1 MTHKCCEVVVYG
13 LALVINDYQHC
24 KSPLPPPHTHKQT
37 NLKNNGL
44 LNMAA
49 HAGNTIYSRH
59 WLKDYANSEF
69 KCRRLLLLLKC
80 YNLYKVL
87 ACSTTFFQVSLLCAT
102 FFQLLMFMLFISS
115 KTSSSQRVLGLPIG
129 LLDNGF
135 HLLIFCKILS
145 SAMRSTRPNQFNLC
159 FLINPIIFSTF
170 YYIIYF
176 LISFNPPAGIICS
189 CRTNYFSHDL
199 SFKSHQFICH
209 IFFKCPHFGSVSYC
223 WAN

>member
-102 FFQLLMFMLFISS
+102 FFQLLMFIALYIFHNVFFPTCFRSS
-115 KTSSSQRVLGLPIG
+115 NWSFRHWFSSLN
-129 LLDNGF
+129 LLHNTI
-135 HLLIFCKILS
+135 LII
-145 SAMRSTRPNQFNLC
+145 MNVST
-159 FLINPIIFSTF
+159 I
-170 YYIIYF
+170 
-176 LISFNPPAGIICS
+176 
-189 CRTNYFSHDL
+189 
-199 SFKSHQFICH
+199 K
-209 IFFKCPHFGSVSYC
+209 
-223 WAN
+223 